1 MVKPT
6 ALPLTTLMWLSASR
20 AMKIKR
26 RLAIRPRICKF
37 LCQCWWGFGNWN
49 HQGGQNSGDN
59 TAPSGSR
66 NKDDKMKSVSFSA
79 GSTCDNKSA
88 SGGNKD
94 KEGKKEEAL

>member
-1 MVKPT
+1 M
-6 ALPLTTLMWLSASR
+6 
-20 AMKIKR
+20 
-26 RLAIRPRICKF
+26 
-37 LCQCWWGFGNWN
+37 
-49 HQGGQNSGDN
+49 
-59 TAPSGSR
+59 APSGSR